1 MFDVLSI
8 AFIVIIIVSCIVGYF
23 RGFLALLFGLL
34 KGFVAIILA
43 SLLCK
48 PMGSALNTTKMGT
61 GITDKVENY
70 LIEKGE
76 TFKYELTKENK
87 EIFIDNQ
94 LDQQLE
100 NSKIPQVLR
109 TYIKNVLVDKVEI
122 EDGETIT
129 VARYMGKGM
138 SFFVCTIIA
147 YIIVFIIIMILLSIV
162 QRLFKNINKV
172 PIVGLANRLLG
183 LGLGVLVA
191 LLFIGVICYV
201 LTFLMSIPGDMS
213 NWIMNTLKLT
223 EEQKEEQSIAKIMYE
238 HNIIKWAFNIMFS

>member
-23 RGFLALLFGLL
+23 RGFLALLVGLL

-48 PMGSALNTTKMGT
+48 PMGSALNTTKMGI

-191 LLFIGVICYV
+191 LLSIGVICYV

-223 EEQKEEQSIAKIMYE
+223 EEQKGEQSIAKIMYE

>member
-23 RGFLALLFGLL
+23 RGFLALLVGLL

-238 HNIIKWAFNIMFS
+238 HNIIKWAFKIMFS

>member
-23 RGFLALLFGLL
+23 RGFLALLVDLL

>member
-23 RGFLALLFGLL
+23 RGFLALLVGLL

-76 TFKYELTKENK
+76 TFKYELTRENK

>member
-23 RGFLALLFGLL
+23 RGFLALLVGLL

-48 PMGSALNTTKMGT
+48 SMGSALNTTKMGT

>member
-23 RGFLALLFGLL
+23 RGFLALLVGLL

-48 PMGSALNTTKMGT
+48 RMGSALNTTKMGT

>member
-1 MFDVLSI
+1 
-8 AFIVIIIVSCIVGYF
+8 
-23 RGFLALLFGLL
+23 
-34 KGFVAIILA
+34 
-43 SLLCK
+43 
-48 PMGSALNTTKMGT
+48 
-61 GITDKVENY
+61 
-70 LIEKGE
+70 
-76 TFKYELTKENK
+76 
-87 EIFIDNQ
+87 
-94 LDQQLE
+94 
-100 NSKIPQVLR
+100 
-109 TYIKNVLVDKVEI
+109 
-122 EDGETIT
+122 
-129 VARYMGKGM
+129 
-138 SFFVCTIIA
+138 
-147 YIIVFIIIMILLSIV
+147 MILLSIV

>member
-23 RGFLALLFGLL
+23 RGFLALLVGLL

-48 PMGSALNTTKMGT
+48 PMGSALTTKMGT